1 LFGSNLTFRR
11 HGLEKPHNLY
21 QFLTVSIFFSDIV
34 FVSIVYIPLLPS
46 TLSEILIGIYL
57 FLVFLTFIFWIRAS
71 SIDPSDPRIYGEK
84 LAFKGNQMNYCT
96 ICRNTVEM
104 NSKHCAKCD
113 RCTEEFDHHCEWLN
127 NCVGS
132 RNYRSFF
139 MVTVTMTLLALMKLS
154 LAGYLLIGG
163 LINEEILEVNGWFME
178 KDKKKYLYLIAAS
191 SVKDPFVLIMLLN
204 LLGFHIW
211 LKIKGI
217 STYQYLMNK
226 KNKGKKVNFTMK
238 NKKENKKNEE
248 NNKKNEENIK
258 KKEEN
263 INQNERNI
271 NKKEENIKKN
281 EKKTKENKSILLKIE
296 ENLNK
301 NEEILI
307 KTGEKPEN
315 LLQKNES
322 LSRNAE
328 LLQKKPREIFQEVI
342 PEESELTFTKESV
355 RITDKIQQNQ
365 LSEIKIKK
373 PFQQLQENSHRS
385 AEIGLGDEES
395 LNISGKK
402 IVIFHEKT

>member
-1 LFGSNLTFRR
+1 
-11 HGLEKPHNLY
+11 
-21 QFLTVSIFFSDIV
+21 
-34 FVSIVYIPLLPS
+34 
-46 TLSEILIGIYL
+46 
-57 FLVFLTFIFWIRAS
+57 
-71 SIDPSDPRIYGEK
+71 
-84 LAFKGNQMNYCT
+84 
-96 ICRNTVEM
+96 
-104 NSKHCAKCD
+104 
-113 RCTEEFDHHCEWLN
+113 
-127 NCVGS
+127 
-132 RNYRSFF
+132 
-139 MVTVTMTLLALMKLS
+139 
-154 LAGYLLIGG
+154 
-163 LINEEILEVNGWFME
+163 
-178 KDKKKYLYLIAAS
+178 
-191 SVKDPFVLIMLLN
+191 
-204 LLGFHIW
+204 
-211 LKIKGI
+211 
-217 STYQYLMNK
+217 MNK